1 MVIKQK
7 IKEIM
12 ASVFEMDAKNISD
25 NVSQKNLEAWD
36 SLQHLN
42 LAVEL
47 EEVFNIEFTPNEI
60 SKMNSLEAIVNI
72 VEMKM

>member
-1 MVIKQK
+1 
-7 IKEIM
+7 M
-12 ASVFEMDAKNISD
+12 ASVFELPIGNIPD
-25 NVSQKNLEAWD
+25 NASQKNLEAWD

-47 EEVFNIEFTPNEI
+47 EDAFNVEFTPDEI
-60 SKMNSLEAIVNI
+60 SKMTSLETILNI